1 MEKWTAGRAAIEVVP
16 NREDYRTHEKN
27 ADQYAVS
34 VFKDFICAPSRV
46 PLPASSLDIGPWLR
60 HTSKNQHRGAVSDK
74 IML

>member
-1 MEKWTAGRAAIEVVP
+1 MEKRTAGRAAIEVVP
-16 NREDYRTHEKN
+16 NREDHRPHAKN

-46 PLPASSLDIGPWLR
+46 PLPTSPLDLVPWLR
-60 HTSKNQHRGAVSDK
+60 HTSKHQHRGAVSDK

>member
-1 MEKWTAGRAAIEVVP
+1 MEKGISGGAAIEVIP
-16 NREDYRTHEKN
+16 NREDHRPHEKN

-46 PLPASSLDIGPWLR
+46 PLPASPLDIVPWLR
-60 HTSKNQHRGAVSDK
+60 RTSKHQHRGAMSDK

>member
-16 NREDYRTHEKN
+16 NRQDHRPHEKN

-46 PLPASSLDIGPWLR
+46 PLPTSPLDISSLASAHQQD
-60 HTSKNQHRGAVSDK
+60 QHRGAVSDK